1 MRELKGEKT
10 EINLLARIWRIK
22 LGQEYRQSHQS
33 IKLLTAKIKD
43 CKELQTEH
51 NYQNFFTFCQIENF
65 TDFWQKC
72 GDKEFLLTIQQFI
85 SQEFLAIG
93 ELYFS
98 LTSCDENTKKNI
110 DYFLRKILVSQ
121 EFNYLNNYG
130 EICQQ
135 SVYFN

>member
-10 EINLLARIWRIK
+10 ETNLLVRVWRIK

-33 IKLLTAKIKD
+33 IKLLTTKIKD
-43 CKELQTEH
+43 CEELQTEH

-93 ELYFS
+93 ELHFS
-98 LTSCDENTKKNI
+98 LTSFDENTKESV

-121 EFNYLNNYG
+121 EFNYFNNYKIIS
-130 EICQQ
+130 EQ
-135 SVYFN
+135 SVYFS